1 MSSEENKTLIKSSIE
16 RAVNQGDLSAI
27 DQEVDTGY
35 RFHGPDGEELSGPE
49 GLRQHFR
56 QMKTAFPDLHM
67 SLIDM
72 VAERDMVLHR
82 WMMTGTNTGPF
93 LDQPPTGKTLRMPV
107 WMLNRISGGK
117 VVEGWEMYDT
127 LVMIRQLGIAP
138 PVPQHA

>member
-1 MSSEENKTLIKSSIE
+1 MSSEENKTMIKSFIE
-16 RAVNQGDLSAI
+16 RMVNQNDIQVIGQVAD
-27 DQEVDTGY
+27 EHY
-35 RFHGPDGEELSGPE
+35 RLHILDEPELHGPE
-49 GLRQHFR
+49 GLRQYA
-56 QMKTAFPDLHM
+56 QTMKTAFPDLHL

-82 WMMTGTNTGPF
+82 WMMTGTNTGTF

-107 WMLNRISGGK
+107 WMLSRISGGK